1 MIDAVGKE
9 ESDGE
14 VGGEV
19 EVSRSGRKD
28 CGLGDKEVVKY
39 IFPSGKCVNNTTSL
53 RFTVEFSELC
63 LLYTRQ
69 KLHKLDKNKNK
80 KLSPTCLFF
89 HR

>member
-63 LLYTRQ
+63 LLYTDR
-69 KLHKLDKNKNK
+69 NFTN
-80 KLSPTCLFF
+80 
-89 HR
+89 

>member
-1 MIDAVGKE
+1 M
-9 ESDGE
+9 
-14 VGGEV
+14 

-63 LLYTRQ
+63 LLYTDR
-69 KLHKLDKNKNK
+69 NFTN
-80 KLSPTCLFF
+80 
-89 HR
+89 